1 MNVSN
6 VSQRRRFKRM
16 PRCNERGAP
25 SVTESGLASSRRCSS
40 SEDVGGTP
48 TLAEY
53 LNLRAASACAAP
65 SARRADSSWHT
76 QSHTC
81 AASLSSIRRLL
92 LQAGPP
98 RAGLGTRERAQRA
111 QRACEH
117 ASVRIAA
124 ASGREL
130 FHLWTP
136 VVRAYPSGMLSLAI
150 ALAAHLLN
158 TGGIEYFSLCL
169 RFIYSIHFRNPWDQ
183 RC

>member
-1 MNVSN
+1 
-6 VSQRRRFKRM
+6 
-16 PRCNERGAP
+16 
-25 SVTESGLASSRRCSS
+25 VTESGLASSRRCSS

-92 LQAGPP
+92 LQAGPGGARHEGAGAAGAAGV
-98 RAGLGTRERAQRA
+98 RARFR
-111 QRACEH
+111 
-117 ASVRIAA
+117 SNS
-124 ASGREL
+124 SGREL

-136 VVRAYPSGMLSLAI
+136 VVRAYPSGMLGNCSRGTSTYIIQEA
-150 ALAAHLLN
+150 
-158 TGGIEYFSLCL
+158 
-169 RFIYSIHFRNPWDQ
+169 
-183 RC
+183 